1 MMTVLREQNV
11 SGLDLD
17 RVLVE
22 VYPAS
27 PAYKDSQQF
36 ARDLFVEVNKAEPV
50 KWVDMPGV
58 ASTADR
64 DVINQA
70 ADWLHSQF
78 RPMFSASQ
86 NCRVPHVHLD
96 TLRDAVFAAHVLTRH
111 QLTSAKALHAWLL
124 EQNERM
130 RVKYCEPSATAAASH
145 DANGKA
151 ATKASATTSTLSA
164 AALAKAQKY
173 NFYLGLDASWY
184 YN

>member
-96 TLRDAVFAAHVLTRH
+96 TTARCRVCRARIDPPSTH
-111 QLTSAKALHAWLL
+111 QCQGIARLVVRAK
-124 EQNERM
+124 
-130 RVKYCEPSATAAASH
+130 
-145 DANGKA
+145 
-151 ATKASATTSTLSA
+151 
-164 AALAKAQKY
+164 
-173 NFYLGLDASWY
+173 
-184 YN
+184 